1 MGYKGSAGGALRS
14 LQKDRAAKPRRRD
27 VFQRGRRNDAAN
39 ESTGDF
45 GVPVLV
51 ALVIHADF
59 LNVKPALA
67 MENSGMMRRTASE
80 RAKDFGPDL
89 IGTCGVAAGQKR
101 VLCATD
107 LSARS
112 ARVVQRAAFL
122 ANRLDAKLTLLHVMT
137 PDQPAGR
144 SAHVRRQMARQLP
157 LTLLPAGSEP
167 KVALRTGDH
176 VHTIAAVAKETK
188 ADLIIVGSQERTPLA
203 PLIGTTAERITSLAG
218 CPTLIVNIK
227 PRMRYGAVVIAAEIS
242 DAFIRVARLAASLQL
257 LDAPS
262 VSIVHGFESPYRGP
276 MYSAGFHAHS
286 AKRNIEEWEKA
297 ASKRLQL
304 TLDAAGVESSH
315 FRLCFQQTRPI
326 RAIQREIRRVQP
338 ELLIVGTKERSMLN
352 RIVRGSVAND
362 MLRALECDIL
372 VAAPDV
378 EAIGSLH

>member
-1 MGYKGSAGGALRS
+1 LLA
-14 LQKDRAAKPRRRD
+14 Q
-27 VFQRGRRNDAAN
+27 
-39 ESTGDF
+39 
-45 GVPVLV
+45 
-51 ALVIHADF
+51 VIHTDF
-59 LNVKPALA
+59 FNVKAVSA
-67 MENSGMMRRTASE
+67 AENSEMMRQMASE

-89 IGTCGVAAGQKR
+89 VGTYGVAAGQKR

-112 ARVVQRAAFL
+112 SRVVQRAAFL
-122 ANRLDAKLTLLHVMT
+122 ANRLDAKLTLLHVLA
-137 PDQPAGR
+137 PDQRGDR
-144 SAHVRRQMARQLP
+144 SAHARRQMARQLP

-167 KVALRTGDH
+167 KVTLRAGDY

-188 ADLIIVGSQERTPLA
+188 ADLIILGSQPRKALA
-203 PLIGTTAERITSLAG
+203 PLIGPTAERVTRLSG

-242 DAFIRVARLAASLQL
+242 DAFIRVARLAGSLRL

-276 MYSAGFHAHS
+276 MYSAGFHMHS

-297 ASKRLQL
+297 AGKRLLL

-315 FRLCFQQTRPI
+315 FRLCFQQTQPL
-326 RAIQREIRRVQP
+326 RAIQREFRRVQP
-338 ELLIVGTKERSMLN
+338 ELLIVGTKDRAMLN

-362 MLRALECDIL
+362 MLRTLECDIL

-378 EAIGSLH
+378 EAPGSLH